1 MEQLGELAQ
10 LINKDLD
17 PGDDRMLVP
26 VSNLDINLL
35 KEKLSMLILYMLE
48 NQFEKLCN
56 TMYRLDVSEK
66 KFSDVLT
73 KYPPQEAAPAIAELV
88 IEREMMK
95 VKTRMLYRNK
105 EL

>member
-17 PGDDRMLVP
+17 PGDEKMLIP
-26 VSNLDINLL
+26 VSDLDINML
-35 KEKLSMLILYMLE
+35 KEKLSVVILYMLE

-56 TMYRLDVSEK
+56 VMYRLDVSEQ
-66 KFSDVLT
+66 KFSDVLN

-95 VKTRMLYRNK
+95 VRTRMLYRNK
-105 EL
+105 QL